1 MIKVQALENFSL
13 GRFDEIENLER
24 ANVNLRT
31 NVYGKINLNDKFE
44 CKQELADYLLGDN
57 PIGRAVVKLIEVI
70 PEVNVKIDGD
80 ALAKEVI
87 KQTKKKKSSK
97 K

>member
-1 MIKVQALENFSL
+1 MIKLQALENFTL
-13 GRFDEIENLER
+13 ERFDELQNIERKNPNKNEK
-24 ANVNLRT
+24 
-31 NVYGKINLNDKFE
+31 GKLYENDEFE
-44 CKQELADYLLGDN
+44 CNKELADYLLGN
-57 PIGRAVVKLIEVI
+57 NAIHRAVVKVIEII